1 MRSYVKFSE
10 GESSPESQPTEFT
23 FPNVWKRE
31 TYPEFSRL
39 LIGSEQH
46 EVRRILELCR
56 PLSGPFSVLYVLLVS
71 RLGNEPA
78 RYQSP
83 EPIDFDDLELFM
95 YTFQEYFE
103 QDGRHAIW
111 VSSLS
116 GEGQFI
122 FDQHNYIFA
131 YGDLDRM
138 TAQLTADGYSEGEVA
153 VPFPHSHHYHVQFDE
168 TEDEILKYWSWF
180 KSPLQQSD
188 DP

>member
-1 MRSYVKFSE
+1 MRTYVKFSE

-23 FPNVWKRE
+23 FPNVWERE
-31 TYPEFSRL
+31 TYPEYSRL

-56 PLSGPFSVLYVLLVS
+56 PLSGPFGVLYVLLAS

-83 EPIDFDDLELFM
+83 EPIDYDDLELFL

-122 FDQHNYIFA
+122 FDQHNYVFA
-131 YGDLDRM
+131 YGNLDRM
-138 TAQLTADGYSEGEVA
+138 TAQLTADGYSEGKVA
-153 VPFPHSHHYHVQFDE
+153 VPFPHCHHYHVQFDE
-168 TEDEILKYWSWF
+168 AEDEILKYWSWL
-180 KSPLQQSD
+180 KSPLEQSD
-188 DP
+188 NP

>member
-1 MRSYVKFSE
+1 MQSYAKISE
-10 GESSPESQPTEFT
+10 GEFSLETKEFT
-23 FPNVWKRE
+23 LPNIWERE
-31 TYPEFSRL
+31 TYPDYSRL
-39 LIGSEQH
+39 LIGSEQG
-46 EVRRILELCR
+46 EVRQILELCR
-56 PLSGPFSVLYVLLVS
+56 QLSGPFAVLYVLLAS

-78 RYQSP
+78 RYQCP
-83 EPIDFDDLELFM
+83 EALEYDDLELFM

-116 GEGQFI
+116 GDGQFI

-138 TAQLTADGYSEGEVA
+138 ISHLRADGYTEGTVQ
-153 VPFPHSHHYHVQFDE
+153 VPVPHSHHYHLHFDE
-168 TEDEILKYWSWF
+168 KEDEVLNYWDWF
-180 KSPLQQSD
+180 KSPLEQSD